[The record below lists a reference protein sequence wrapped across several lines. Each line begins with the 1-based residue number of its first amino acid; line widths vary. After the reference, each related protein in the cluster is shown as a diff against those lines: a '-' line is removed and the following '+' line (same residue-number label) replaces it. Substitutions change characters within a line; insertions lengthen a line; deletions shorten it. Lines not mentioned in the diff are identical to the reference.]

1 VSYSLDIVVSAKGA
15 IVEGSVLNAKDQPV
29 VDADI
34 VAIPEA
40 ARRKRRDLYKEDS
53 TDQRGHFN
61 IHGLSPG
68 QYRVLAFEDLEDDYH
83 EPDFLKSYEG
93 RGQSVEI
100 REGEQ
105 KTVQLKIIPSTDEQ
119 P

>member
-1 VSYSLDIVVSAKGA
+1 M
-15 IVEGSVLNAKDQPV
+15 LNNKDQPV

-34 VAIPEA
+34 VAIPDA

-53 TDQRGHFN
+53 TDQRGHFT
-61 IHGLSPG
+61 IHGLNPG
-68 QYRVLAFEDLEDDYH
+68 HYTVLAFEDLEEDYH

-100 REGEQ
+100 KEGEQ
-105 KTVQLKIIPSTDEQ
+105 KTVQLKIIPSTDDQ